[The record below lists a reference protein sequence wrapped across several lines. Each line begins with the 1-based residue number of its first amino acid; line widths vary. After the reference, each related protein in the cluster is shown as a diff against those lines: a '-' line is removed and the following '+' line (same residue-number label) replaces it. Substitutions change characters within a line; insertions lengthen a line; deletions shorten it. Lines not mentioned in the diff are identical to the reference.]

1 VSEPPSYRTRKG
13 TAKKN
18 VSAVRLVERDEA
30 GEVPELSEELRV
42 ALSNVA
48 EMAREGLLAM
58 SVSVGL
64 GVMPR

>member
-1 VSEPPSYRTRKG
+1 LLPV
-13 TAKKN
+13 
-18 VSAVRLVERDEA
+18 LI
-30 GEVPELSEELRV
+30 ELRV

-64 GVMPR
+64 GVMAEMMQEEVTARVGPKHAKIADA